1 MELRLAGWLLGL
13 LLLRSGPGLAEE
25 PSPAPVTP
33 PGAQAAAALQPWELE
48 AMQRLELLQN
58 LELLEQL
65 EVLEDLGVLEG
76 TGGES

>member
-1 MELRLAGWLLGL
+1 M
-13 LLLRSGPGLAEE
+13 AEE
-25 PSPAPVTP
+25 PSPAPVSP
-33 PGAQAAAALQPWELE
+33 PGTQAGATLQPWELE